1 LKVVPEYEVI
11 MKYVIAF
18 FLTFAALG
26 STLAHAQ
33 DEVTA
38 TVPFDFFVG
47 DRLFHSG
54 KYTISSSQSD
64 AFPGA
69 LFIRSV
75 DGTTTGVFLPTTGEN
90 NSAADTAKLVFRH
103 DGDTYHLNEIVGGS
117 DTYTLRK

>member
-1 LKVVPEYEVI
+1 

-26 STLAHAQ
+26 SSLAHAQ
-33 DEVTA
+33 EEVTA

-47 DRLFHSG
+47 NRLFHSG
-54 KYTISSSQSD
+54 KYTISSSTSD

-69 LFIRSV
+69 LFIRSA

-90 NSAADTAKLVFRH
+90 NSAIDTAKLVFRH
-103 DGDTYHLNEIVGGS
+103 DGDKYYLNEIVGTS
-117 DTYTLRK
+117 DLYTLAR